1 MTSPRARYLFLLVV
15 VFPMFAAVVYYA
27 LIAAD
32 RYVSESVITVR
43 QTGDSGGN
51 SAPGIAM
58 MLAGVNPPART
69 ETLYVREYIHTL
81 DMLAYLDAE
90 LNLRRLYQTQKRD
103 PLFRLHEDAPQED
116 VLDYFRSRIAVHL
129 DDATGLLTVR
139 VQAFE
144 QAVAQML
151 NQAILAQSER
161 FVNEISHRMARE
173 QMAFAEGELAKAQ
186 ERYQSAKDSLI
197 AFQNKNLVLD
207 PQIEAQA
214 RSSFT
219 MELESTLARH
229 EAELKNMLTYLNSD
243 AHQVIAQ
250 KNLIDSLAAQLASEK
265 KRISSPEGQRLNTL
279 SAQYRNLTIEAGFA
293 EEAYKLAINAV
304 ENARIEASRK
314 LKSLVVISSPS
325 LPEKADYPRHLYNL
339 ATLFTALMLLYGIIR
354 FAVATIEDH
363 RD

>member
-1 MTSPRARYLFLLVV
+1 MTSRKARNLFLLLVV
-15 VFPMFAAVVYYA
+15 APMFAAVVYYT
-27 LIAAD
+27 LFAAD

-43 QTGDSGGN
+43 QAGDNGGN
-51 SAPGIAM
+51 SVHGIAM
-58 MLAGVNPPART
+58 LAGTNPPART

-81 DMLAYLDAE
+81 DMLAFLDAE
-90 LNLRRLYQTQKRD
+90 LNLRSLYQTQKRD
-103 PLFRLHEDAPQED
+103 PLFRLPEDAPQED

-129 DDATGLLTVR
+129 DDATGLLTLR

-144 QAVAQML
+144 PDVAQAI
-151 NQAILAQSER
+151 NKAILAQSER

-173 QMAFAEGELAKAQ
+173 QMSFAEGELAKAQ
-186 ERYQSAKDSLI
+186 ERYQSAKDRLI
-197 AFQNKNLVLD
+197 AFQNKNIVLD

-243 AHQVIAQ
+243 AHQIVAQ
-250 KNLIDSLAAQLASEK
+250 KNLIGSLSAQLASEK

-279 SAQYRNLTIEAGFA
+279 SSQYRNLTIEAGFA

-314 LKSLVVISSPS
+314 IKSLVVISSPS
-325 LPEKADYPRHLYNL
+325 LPEKAVYPRQLYNL
-339 ATLFTALMLLYGIIR
+339 ATLFIALMLLYGIVR
-354 FAVATIEDH
+354 FAIATIEDH